1 MKVDVYPNITNVEVY
16 ENPISVPVEATWEK
30 VAFTIPNPVVNTY
43 DLGRQ
48 VATDRDGDYVI
59 QVYNNSA
66 LAKYGDDFTVT
77 NTQINWVSDVAL
89 VAGEELL
96 VWYSPKSAYGSVPGS
111 GEVSSLTHLNDVTIA
126 GPLAGHM
133 LMRDGDGQFVNRHLT
148 AGDNVTITSNGDGV
162 TIAASAGDIATAS
175 TIAEGK
181 VRLAT
186 LAESSGNSNTL
197 AVTPAGLQ
205 AEISSIASTDL
216 SDSADLARL
225 ASPNLT
231 GTPTAPTPAFGD
243 DSTKLATTA
252 YVQDE
257 IAGLGSATSV
267 GNAGNVNVADGNGSF
282 SSTTWE
288 VSNNH
293 LLPTADDTYD
303 IGSPTRKVRDIYVG
317 NNSLKLGDN
326 NTPLRVNANG
336 DLEFGTDEVLTD
348 ATLATVATSGQYADL
363 LGAPTLSNVATS
375 GEYADLTGAP
385 TLSTVATSGEYAD
398 LSGAPTLSNVA
409 TSGDYADLSGTPTVS
424 TVGSTGQYADLLGAP
439 TLSNVATS
447 GSYADL
453 SGTPTLSTVAN
464 TGDYDDLIGAPTLSN
479 VATSGAY
486 ADLSGAPTLSTVATS
501 GSYNDLSDKPAIPS
515 ASTDLSDTA
524 DLARLA
530 SPSFTGTPTAP
541 TPSLGDDS
549 TKIATTAYVQDE
561 LTNLGGVNSLDD
573 LSDVALSGTL
583 SAGEVVRY
591 SGTAWV
597 DSTLASTDLSDSAD
611 LARLASPNLTGNP
624 TAPTPAGSDNS
635 TSIATTAYVQTEI
648 TNMSTVDTLN
658 DLSDVT
664 ISGTQSAGEI
674 LRYSGTGWEDSA
686 LASTDLSDS
695 GQLVRSSDVGTA
707 AAENIGT
714 TIGDVV
720 QLENVSGS
728 AGLPAVDAS
737 QLTGLSATQVG
748 ALANINNES
757 LTDLSDV
764 NFTAGAGIDGFSL
777 VYNHGNTRWEASEV
791 TGGATTILL
800 DSTNVTQIGGTNNA
814 EITVTAGNNY
824 IIDPSVANVANLSY
838 IFFILPL
845 SNVTDPASTTIVN
858 LSSLDIF
865 AYSSSDNR
873 LYDALGDAAPY
884 IASLKTGYY
893 FRYGRGTLNLHQ
905 SDISTTNAKWY
916 AYFDYA
922 VENQSEPTEGEGVSY
937 SVLDRAFI
945 NVGHVFGE
953 YELTSDVSATLIR
966 AGRKYVTAYDESAA
980 RTVTFGNPHDHFTT
994 VQALDGKTVFF
1005 ENRGTSTLTIDRTSL
1020 YTGGVYYRS
1029 EFYDFDKV
1037 LFNPQSKTL
1046 APGESAAIVCEYD
1059 PSGAVKLLK
1068 LYFQKGG
1075 HNPQRVIETDNS
1087 ATNSTIVCDTEL
1099 HKVIYVDNGATA
1111 VTMTVPDSADL
1122 REGYELT
1129 LKVLGTGAVTIAR
1142 SGTNTF
1148 DGDTSLTLG
1157 EKDQLTLIKSASGW
1171 AILTNDSETTPTSLV
1186 SDTDPT
1192 LGGDLDVSTFDIV
1205 SSSGNN
1211 IEVAPDGSGKLIVK
1225 GNATG
1230 GSAGITLNCEAN
1242 THGVTIKSPPHAS
1255 NATYTLTLPD
1265 DAGSANEL
1273 LKTNGSGGLSW
1284 SLVGGNDVVVP
1295 HTGVN
1300 YSAAN
1305 TDHVTTHLSAIDT
1318 ALASAGGASDLNGL
1332 SDVTITAAAAGEI
1345 LRYNGANWVD
1355 ATLSIV
1361 DDTSPS
1367 LGGDL
1372 DLNGNGISSH
1382 LVPSTAN
1389 RDIGSSS
1396 AEWRNLYLADGG
1408 KIRFGLDQDVE
1419 LIHDPDDGLILELG
1433 VADGNNDPQFELKS
1447 QTSGSFGARLT
1458 FTTESTTPASYDRVG
1473 QLLFVGKDSAGNL
1486 QDYGYIY
1493 GQIHDPTSGAEAGKV
1508 SILAYPASANTRGLH
1523 VEGIAGNASG
1533 AKVNID
1539 HNPPQGYGLHLNN
1552 TLVTSTATELNL
1564 LDGGSTVGNSITIAD
1579 TDGFII
1585 NDGGVS
1591 KLIPASDVKSYAAAG
1606 ASAASET
1613 VAGVIEI
1620 ATNAEATAATATDKA
1635 LVPSNLGSI
1644 ALTSLNDDLGSTY
1657 QALDAGL
1664 TSISGLT
1671 TSANQLIYTT
1681 ASDTYATASLTA
1693 AGRALL
1699 DDADA
1704 AAQRATL
1711 GAIAELSDDSSP
1723 QLSADL
1729 DLNGQDIVTTSNAD
1743 LDLAPH
1749 GTGVV
1754 VVRGNQTGGN
1764 NQGAIKL
1771 NCEQNSHG
1779 VTIKSP
1785 AHASGAS
1792 YTLTL
1797 PVDDGDA
1804 DQVLKTDGSGVLA
1817 WVDQSSGG
1825 SAPNVTT
1832 DSSGT
1837 NTTISTST
1845 GIEEIHLISNAG
1857 NNVVITIP
1865 AAGTAGSGYKYQIK
1879 RLGTGTCSITPA
1891 SGTIDGASS
1900 FSLASQFD
1908 SVTLVSNGSNYFII

>member
-30 VAFTIPNPVVNTY
+30 VTFTVPDPVVTSY

-59 QVYNNSA
+59 QVHYNA
-66 LAKYGDDFTVT
+66 TVVEYGDDFTVS

-89 VAGEELL
+89 AAGEEII

-162 TIAASAGDIATAS
+162 TIAATAADIATAS

-205 AEISSIASTDL
+205 AEISTIASTDL

-267 GNAGNVNVADGNGSF
+267 GNAGNMNVADGNGSF

-288 VSNNH
+288 VSNNN

-363 LGAPTLSNVATS
+363 LGAPTLSDVATS

-385 TLSTVATSGEYAD
+385 TLSTVATSGAYSD

-409 TSGDYADLSGTPTVS
+409 TSGA
-424 TVGSTGQYADLLGAP
+424 
-439 TLSNVATS
+439 
-447 GSYADL
+447 YADL

-464 TGDYDDLIGAPTLSN
+464 TGDYSDLIGAPALSN

-486 ADLSGAPTLSTVATS
+486 ADLSGTPTLSAVATS

-541 TPSLGDDS
+541 TPALGDDS

-561 LTNLGGVNSLDD
+561 ITNIGGVNSLDD
-573 LSDVALSGTL
+573 LSDVTISGTQG
-583 SAGEVVRY
+583 AGEVVRY
-591 SGTAWV
+591 NGTAWV
-597 DSTLASTDLSDSAD
+597 DSTLASADLSDSTD

-648 TNMSTVDTLN
+648 TNMSTVDALN

-664 ISGTQSAGEI
+664 VSGTQGAGEVI
-674 LRYSGTGWEDSA
+674 RYSGTGWVDAQLSYNDLSNTPTLPSSSDDLTSDHTGVNYTGANTDSITTHLAGIDSALASVGASDLNGLSDVTITSAATGEVLRYSGTSWVDSA

-707 AAENIGT
+707 AAEDIGT

-720 QLENVSGS
+720 QLEDVSGS

-757 LTDLSDV
+757 LNDLSDV

-777 VYNHGNTRWEASEV
+777 VYNHGNTRWEASQV
-791 TGGATTILL
+791 LGAATPTLISANTAL
-800 DSTNVTQIGGTNNA
+800 NA
-814 EITVTAGNNY
+814 DTHYVV
-824 IIDPSVANVANLSY
+824 DPSITSGLLLNVPN
-838 IFFILPL
+838 
-845 SNVTDPASTTIVN
+845 SNVTDGAQILVTN
-858 LSSLDIF
+858 LSTQAITIELYDTSGQAKLYYADGTLAPTPTIYRDRITVESQGTIRLYQAGAGNPVEWYLYHSPAF
-865 AYSSSDNR
+865 EVEAPTDELATAQALAYSTQR
-873 LYDALGDAAPY
+873 
-884 IASLKTGYY
+884 K
-893 FRYGRGTLNLHQ
+893 
-905 SDISTTNAKWY
+905 
-916 AYFDYA
+916 
-922 VENQSEPTEGEGVSY
+922 
-937 SVLDRAFI
+937 AF
-945 NVGHVFGE
+945 
-953 YELTSDVSATLIR
+953 VSAGEIHGEKILSANVSSTVYPYHLY
-966 AGRKYVTAYDESAA
+966 ATAYDETTA
-980 RTVTFGNPHDHFTT
+980 RTVSLPDRKDNEDLVSELNGQR
-994 VQALDGKTVFF
+994 VYF
-1005 ENRGTSTLTIDRTSL
+1005 ENRGTSTLTVNL
-1020 YTGGVYYRS
+1020 FNNYAYTGGVYYRA
-1029 EFYDFDKV
+1029 YLRRFD
-1037 LFNPQSKTL
+1037 NTQISGNTYTL
-1046 APGESAAIVCEYD
+1046 HPGERVEVEVETEDFSSTDLRVHYRLGKHRPVYETTTD
-1059 PSGAVKLLK
+1059 TSG
-1068 LYFQKGG
+1068 
-1075 HNPQRVIETDNS
+1075 
-1087 ATNSTIVCDTEL
+1087 TNSTISHGREQHLTYVVDTANNVSVTL
-1099 HKVIYVDNGATA
+1099 PSASDVKPDYRITIKSIGAGTTT
-1111 VTMTVPDSADL
+1111 VTRAGSD
-1122 REGYELT
+1122 
-1129 LKVLGTGAVTIAR
+1129 
-1142 SGTNTF
+1142 TF
-1148 DGDTSLTLG
+1148 DAETTTDLSQYDFLSI
-1157 EKDQLTLIKSASGW
+1157 QRRSASGW
-1171 AILTNDSETTPTSLV
+1171 AILANSTETTPTSLV

-1230 GSAGITLNCEAN
+1230 GSAGITLNCESN

-1300 YSAAN
+1300 YTAAN
-1305 TDHVTTHLSAIDT
+1305 TDTVTTHLSAIDT
-1318 ALASAGGASDLNGL
+1318 ALAGAGGGW
-1332 SDVTITAAAAGEI
+1332 TYAAISADP
-1345 LRYNGANWVD
+1345 AN
-1355 ATLSIV
+1355 A
-1361 DDTSPS
+1361 
-1367 LGGDL
+1367 
-1372 DLNGNGISSH
+1372 
-1382 LVPSTAN
+1382 
-1389 RDIGSSS
+1389 
-1396 AEWRNLYLADGG
+1396 
-1408 KIRFGLDQDVE
+1408 
-1419 LIHDPDDGLILELG
+1419 
-1433 VADGNNDPQFELKS
+1433 
-1447 QTSGSFGARLT
+1447 QTGYHYSCTGSF
-1458 FTTESTTPASYDRVG
+1458 
-1473 QLLFVGKDSAGNL
+1473 
-1486 QDYGYIY
+1486 
-1493 GQIHDPTSGAEAGKV
+1493 
-1508 SILAYPASANTRGLH
+1508 
-1523 VEGIAGNASG
+1523 
-1533 AKVNID
+1533 
-1539 HNPPQGYGLHLNN
+1539 
-1552 TLVTSTATELNL
+1552 
-1564 LDGGSTVGNSITIAD
+1564 
-1579 TDGFII
+1579 
-1585 NDGGVS
+1585 
-1591 KLIPASDVKSYAAAG
+1591 
-1606 ASAASET
+1606 
-1613 VAGVIEI
+1613 
-1620 ATNAEATAATATDKA
+1620 
-1635 LVPSNLGSI
+1635 
-1644 ALTSLNDDLGSTY
+1644 
-1657 QALDAGL
+1657 
-1664 TSISGLT
+1664 
-1671 TSANQLIYTT
+1671 
-1681 ASDTYATASLTA
+1681 
-1693 AGRALL
+1693 
-1699 DDADA
+1699 
-1704 AAQRATL
+1704 
-1711 GAIAELSDDSSP
+1711 
-1723 QLSADL
+1723 
-1729 DLNGQDIVTTSNAD
+1729 
-1743 LDLAPH
+1743 
-1749 GTGVV
+1749 
-1754 VVRGNQTGGN
+1754 
-1764 NQGAIKL
+1764 
-1771 NCEQNSHG
+1771 
-1779 VTIKSP
+1779 
-1785 AHASGAS
+1785 
-1792 YTLTL
+1792 TLTL
-1797 PVDDGDA
+1797 P
-1804 DQVLKTDGSGVLA
+1804 TSGVNA
-1817 WVDQSSGG
+1817 G
-1825 SAPNVTT
+1825 
-1832 DSSGT
+1832 
-1837 NTTISTST
+1837 
-1845 GIEEIHLISNAG
+1845 EEIRVKNMG
-1857 NNVVITIP
+1857 
-1865 AAGTAGSGYKYQIK
+1865 
-1879 RLGTGTCSITPA
+1879 
-1891 SGTIDGASS
+1891 SGTITIDPQTSNIDGSTTDYVMDVQYGAI
-1900 FSLASQFD
+1900 
-1908 SVTLVSNGSNYFII
+1908 TLVSTGTHWEII

>member
-30 VAFTIPNPVVNTY
+30 VTFTVPDPVVNTY

-59 QVYNNSA
+59 QVHYNA
-66 LAKYGDDFTVT
+66 TVLEYGDDFTVS

-89 VAGEELL
+89 AAGEEII

-148 AGDNVTITSNGDGV
+148 AGENVTITSNGDGV
-162 TIAASAGDIATAS
+162 TIAATAGDIATAS

-186 LAESSGNSNTL
+186 LAESSGNSNAL

-288 VSNNH
+288 VSSNH
-293 LLPTADDTYD
+293 LLPTADDSYD

-317 NNSLKLGDN
+317 NNSLKIGDN

-375 GEYADLTGAP
+375 GAYADLTGAP
-385 TLSTVATSGEYAD
+385 TLSTVATSGAYSD

-409 TSGDYADLSGTPTVS
+409 TSGAYADLSGTPSLS
-424 TVGSTGQYADLLGAP
+424 TVATSGAYADLLGAP

-447 GSYADL
+447 GAYADL

-464 TGDYDDLIGAPTLSN
+464 TGAYSDLIGAPTLSN

-486 ADLSGAPTLSTVATS
+486 ADLSGTPTLSAVATS

-541 TPSLGDDS
+541 TPALGDDS

-561 LTNLGGVNSLDD
+561 ITNLGGVNSLDD

-648 TNMSTVDTLN
+648 TNMSTVDALN

-664 ISGTQSAGEI
+664 ISGTQGAGEVI
-674 LRYSGTGWEDSA
+674 RYSGTGWVDSA

-707 AAENIGT
+707 AAEDIGT

-720 QLENVSGS
+720 QLEDVSGS

-757 LTDLSDV
+757 LNDLSDV

-791 TGGATTILL
+791 SGGAPTVLL
-800 DSTNVTQIGGTNNA
+800 DSTNVTQTTSTNRA
-814 EITVTAGNNY
+814 EITVTAGTTY
-824 IIDPSVANVANLSY
+824 IIDESVDNVQFVNDLV
-838 IFFILPL
+838 FILPN
-845 SNVTDPASTTIVN
+845 SNVNDPSTTKIVN
-858 LSSLDIF
+858 LTSLPVFVYIS
-865 AYSSSDNR
+865 ANNR
-873 LYDALGDAAPY
+873 LYDALGNPATY
-884 IASLKTGYY
+884 GHASGKLGYF
-893 FRYGRGTLNLHQ
+893 FRYLKGTINLYQ

-916 AYFDYA
+916 SYFDYPI
-922 VENQSEPTEGEGVSY
+922 NQSGDTTEGDGISY
-937 SVLDRAFI
+937 SAQDKSFI
-945 NVGHVFGE
+945 NAGHVYGD
-953 YELTSDVSATLIR
+953 YVLTTNVSENLIR
-966 AGRKYVTAYDESAA
+966 SGRKYVTAYDETVA
-980 RTVTFGNPHDHFTT
+980 RTVTFGNPYYHSAAID
-994 VQALDGKTVFF
+994 ALDGHTIYF
-1005 ENRGTSTLTIDRTSL
+1005 ENRGTSTLTIDRNSGP
-1020 YTGGVYYRS
+1020 YVGGVYHWTQI
-1029 EFYDFDKV
+1029 FNFDGTLNDAAKV
-1037 LFNPQSKTL
+1037 L
-1046 APGESAAIVCEYD
+1046 APGESAVVICEHD
-1059 PSGAVKLLK
+1059 TSASNIDLFK
-1068 LYFQKGG
+1068 LYFQRNG
-1075 HNPQRVIETDNS
+1075 HAPERVIETDNS
-1087 ATNSTIVCDTEL
+1087 ATNSTIVCDSEL
-1099 HKVIYVDNGATA
+1099 HKLIYVDNGATA

-1129 LKVLGTGAVTIAR
+1129 LKVLGTGAVTVAR

-1157 EKDQLTLIKSASGW
+1157 EKDQLTLIRSASGW
-1171 AILTNDSETTPTSLV
+1171 AILANDSETAPTSLV

-1230 GSAGITLNCEAN
+1230 GSAGITLNCESN

-1273 LKTNGSGGLSW
+1273 LKTDGSGGLSW

-1300 YSAAN
+1300 YTATN
-1305 TDHVTTHLSAIDT
+1305 TDTVTTHLSAIDT
-1318 ALASAGGASDLNGL
+1318 ALAGATGGWTYAAISADP
-1332 SDVTITAAAAGEI
+1332 
-1345 LRYNGANWVD
+1345 AN
-1355 ATLSIV
+1355 A
-1361 DDTSPS
+1361 
-1367 LGGDL
+1367 
-1372 DLNGNGISSH
+1372 
-1382 LVPSTAN
+1382 
-1389 RDIGSSS
+1389 
-1396 AEWRNLYLADGG
+1396 
-1408 KIRFGLDQDVE
+1408 
-1419 LIHDPDDGLILELG
+1419 
-1433 VADGNNDPQFELKS
+1433 
-1447 QTSGSFGARLT
+1447 QTGHHYSCTGSF
-1458 FTTESTTPASYDRVG
+1458 
-1473 QLLFVGKDSAGNL
+1473 
-1486 QDYGYIY
+1486 
-1493 GQIHDPTSGAEAGKV
+1493 
-1508 SILAYPASANTRGLH
+1508 
-1523 VEGIAGNASG
+1523 
-1533 AKVNID
+1533 
-1539 HNPPQGYGLHLNN
+1539 
-1552 TLVTSTATELNL
+1552 
-1564 LDGGSTVGNSITIAD
+1564 
-1579 TDGFII
+1579 
-1585 NDGGVS
+1585 
-1591 KLIPASDVKSYAAAG
+1591 
-1606 ASAASET
+1606 
-1613 VAGVIEI
+1613 
-1620 ATNAEATAATATDKA
+1620 
-1635 LVPSNLGSI
+1635 
-1644 ALTSLNDDLGSTY
+1644 
-1657 QALDAGL
+1657 
-1664 TSISGLT
+1664 
-1671 TSANQLIYTT
+1671 
-1681 ASDTYATASLTA
+1681 
-1693 AGRALL
+1693 
-1699 DDADA
+1699 
-1704 AAQRATL
+1704 
-1711 GAIAELSDDSSP
+1711 
-1723 QLSADL
+1723 
-1729 DLNGQDIVTTSNAD
+1729 
-1743 LDLAPH
+1743 
-1749 GTGVV
+1749 
-1754 VVRGNQTGGN
+1754 
-1764 NQGAIKL
+1764 
-1771 NCEQNSHG
+1771 
-1779 VTIKSP
+1779 
-1785 AHASGAS
+1785 
-1792 YTLTL
+1792 TLTL
-1797 PVDDGDA
+1797 P
-1804 DQVLKTDGSGVLA
+1804 TSGV
-1817 WVDQSSGG
+1817 
-1825 SAPNVTT
+1825 SA
-1832 DSSGT
+1832 G
-1837 NTTISTST
+1837 
-1845 GIEEIHLISNAG
+1845 EEIRVKNMG
-1857 NNVVITIP
+1857 
-1865 AAGTAGSGYKYQIK
+1865 
-1879 RLGTGTCSITPA
+1879 
-1891 SGTIDGASS
+1891 SGTITIDPQTANIDGSTTDYVMDVQYSAI
-1900 FSLASQFD
+1900 
-1908 SVTLVSNGSNYFII
+1908 TLVSTGSHWEII